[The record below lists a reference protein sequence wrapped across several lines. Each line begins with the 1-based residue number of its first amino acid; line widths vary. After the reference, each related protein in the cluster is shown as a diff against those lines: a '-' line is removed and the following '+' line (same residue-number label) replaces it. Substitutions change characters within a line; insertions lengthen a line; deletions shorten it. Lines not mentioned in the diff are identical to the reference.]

1 MGQHLNLNGYFQSTK
16 FPELDEHQIVLDFRD
31 EKAQASLES
40 YAINCEDPE
49 LAEDIYT
56 ALSNVRQEGLTKPPD

>member
-1 MGQHLNLNGYFQSTK
+1 MGQYLNLNGYFQSTEL
-16 FPELDEHQIVLDFRD
+16 PELDEHQIVLDFRD

-40 YAINCEDPE
+40 YAINCGDPE